1 MFGGGLGFQ
10 RKQLPDLIEVE
21 ILHPRH
27 STWILS
33 PKATPPNPAAERR
46 FSFVRVCVC
55 LSVKLL
61 AVRSTRSLKMTKQ
74 EIEAQLKEFGTKGK
88 KIAAEIYDKIETEKE
103 SLDTESRRK
112 VRGFWIFVSA
122 LTFAIGF
129 ALAHYFF

>member
-1 MFGGGLGFQ
+1 
-10 RKQLPDLIEVE
+10 
-21 ILHPRH
+21 
-27 STWILS
+27 
-33 PKATPPNPAAERR
+33 
-46 FSFVRVCVC
+46 
-55 LSVKLL
+55 
-61 AVRSTRSLKMTKQ
+61 MTKQ